1 MKKIRYTPDAAD
13 KLRNI
18 SKKLILQHGSSKA
31 KEIIGR
37 IMKTGRELSVNEK
50 LGPSVEEMFHIP
62 SDYRY
67 IYVSRNYIFYKIE
80 QEYVQIINLYNE
92 KEDFLWML
100 FGIDTT
106 LQETLDYWKE

>member
-1 MKKIRYTPDAAD
+1 LKKIRYTPDAAD

-18 SKKLILQHGSSKA
+18 SRKLMLQYGSSKA

-37 IMKTGRELSVNEK
+37 IMKTVRELSANEK

-80 QEYVQIINLYNE
+80 QEYIQITKKRISCGRCLA
-92 KEDFLWML
+92 
-100 FGIDTT
+100 
-106 LQETLDYWKE
+106 